1 VTPRVLFLCTGN
13 AARSVM
19 AGALLQE
26 RRPDVDVL
34 TAGTLV
40 LDGQP
45 MSWRTRAAFE
55 HVGAAPPSHRSR
67 QATTADLDAADLVV
81 ALAPEHVHWVRRSH
95 ARSAKR
101 TGTLRRLAA
110 QLPTGPLALADRV
123 AALSLGQLALEPWE
137 EVCDPGG
144 RDADAYAAC
153 AVEIVALIDELAVRI

>member
-13 AARSVM
+13 AARSVI

-26 RRPDVDVL
+26 RRPDVDVV

-45 MSWRTRAAFE
+45 MSWRTRAAFD

-67 QATTADLDAADLVV
+67 QATTDDLDAADLIV
-81 ALAPEHVHWVRRSH
+81 ALAPEHALWVRRSH
-95 ARSAKR
+95 ARAANR

-110 QLPTGPLALADRV
+110 HLSTGPRALADRV
-123 AALSLGQLALEPWE
+123 AAMSLGELSLEPWE

-144 RDADAYAAC
+144 GDADAYADC
-153 AVEIVALIDELAVRI
+153 AMEIVDLIDDLAARL